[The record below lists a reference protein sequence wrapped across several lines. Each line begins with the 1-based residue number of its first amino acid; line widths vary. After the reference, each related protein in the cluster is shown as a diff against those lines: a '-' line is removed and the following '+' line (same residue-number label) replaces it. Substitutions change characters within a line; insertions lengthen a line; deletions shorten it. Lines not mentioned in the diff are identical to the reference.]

1 MARLTA
7 MAAAIVCAWMGSTGC
22 STAPPIHVSEERT
35 QTGAYIEHVP
45 FYPQLAYQCGPA
57 SLASVLNYWGEAIS
71 PDDIA
76 KVIYTP
82 RLKGT
87 LGVDMWSFAQAHH
100 FRADMRAGSLAD
112 LYTLVRQQIPVI
124 ALLDLGYDWLP
135 VPHFVV
141 VVGIDPETGHVIT
154 YNARE
159 YNSRIPY
166 NTFVRAWRKTNFWT
180 LIVMPKKREA

>member
-1 MARLTA
+1 M
-7 MAAAIVCAWMGSTGC
+7 
-22 STAPPIHVSEERT
+22 
-35 QTGAYIEHVP
+35 YIRNVP

-57 SLASVLNYWGEAIS
+57 SLAAVLNYWGDAIS
-71 PDDIA
+71 PDEIA
-76 KVIYTP
+76 KVIYSP

-87 LGVDMWSFAQAHH
+87 LGLDMWSYARAHQ
-100 FRADMRAGSLAD
+100 FQADMRAGSLAN
-112 LYTLVRQQIPVI
+112 LYALIRRQIPVI

-141 VVGIDPETGHVIT
+141 VVGVDPDTGHVIT

-166 NTFVRAWRKTNFWT
+166 NTFLMAWRKTNFWT
-180 LIVMPKKREA
+180 LVVQPKSEA